1 MEKKNILIVD
11 DEKSV
16 RRLLAWTLLTRDYA
30 IRTTK
35 SGSAALRHI
44 EQHHCDLIITDYR
57 MPQMDGLELARLIRA
72 RYPSVPI
79 LVVTGD
85 APFHDL
91 LRNGATA
98 CLAKPFDAYELLDIV
113 ESLLGGKE

>member
-1 MEKKNILIVD
+1 MERKNILIVD

-30 IRTTK
+30 IRTTS
-35 SGSAALRHI
+35 SGVAALRHM
-44 EQHHCDLIITDYR
+44 EQHHGDLVTADYR

-85 APFHDL
+85 APCHDL
-91 LRNGATA
+91 FGNGATA
-98 CLAKPFDAYELLDIV
+98 CLAKPFDAYELPDIV
-113 ESLLGGKE
+113 KSLLALNE